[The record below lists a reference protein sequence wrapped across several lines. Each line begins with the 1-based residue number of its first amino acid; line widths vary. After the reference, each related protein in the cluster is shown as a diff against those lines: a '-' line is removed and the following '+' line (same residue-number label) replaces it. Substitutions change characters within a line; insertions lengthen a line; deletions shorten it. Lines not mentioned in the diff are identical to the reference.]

1 MNFDFLAGL
10 VLAHGYVVV
19 FLAVAL
25 DCAALP
31 IPGELLLLT
40 IGGLAVQGHLD
51 PVRGIAAAAAGVIIA
66 DSLGYW
72 MGRLGGHRVF
82 ARVGIG
88 QRWTP
93 GMTTVVF
100 GRFVMGARV
109 VLAPMA
115 GTRRFPFGRFLICDA
130 FGAAIWATAY
140 VLIGYGAGAN
150 LGSLQYQW
158 ASATAV
164 IQIALTIAI
173 VAFAT
178 VKFLRARWLR
188 IAVGAALL
196 AVFSL
201 RAITLVTEELQP
213 GADEGQ
219 AQLGLL

>member
-93 GMTTVVF
+93 GLTTLVF
-100 GRFVMGARV
+100 GRFIMGARV

-115 GTRRFPFGRFLICDA
+115 GTRRLPFGRFVVCDA
-130 FGAAIWATAY
+130 FGAAMWATAY

-158 ASATAV
+158 ANATAV
-164 IQIALTIAI
+164 IQIALTIGI
-173 VAFAT
+173 ITFAT
-178 VKFLRARWLR
+178 VKLMRARWLR

-196 AVFSL
+196 AMFSL
-201 RAITLVTEELQP
+201 RAITLATEERQP
-213 GADEGQ
+213 GADQGQ

>member
-1 MNFDFLAGL
+1 
-10 VLAHGYVVV
+10 
-19 FLAVAL
+19 
-25 DCAALP
+25 
-31 IPGELLLLT
+31 
-40 IGGLAVQGHLD
+40 
-51 PVRGIAAAAAGVIIA
+51 VIIA

-82 ARVGIG
+82 SRVGIG

-100 GRFVMGARV
+100 GRFVIGARV

-115 GTRRFPFGRFLICDA
+115 GTRRLPFGRFLVCDA

-213 GADEGQ
+213 GAAEGQ